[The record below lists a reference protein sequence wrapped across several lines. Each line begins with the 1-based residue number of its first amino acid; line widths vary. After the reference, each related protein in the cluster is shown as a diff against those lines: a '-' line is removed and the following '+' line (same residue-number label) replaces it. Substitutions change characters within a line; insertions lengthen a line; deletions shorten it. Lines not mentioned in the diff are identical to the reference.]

1 VNYNYMISKA
11 LSLGLQVGLFALL
24 ATVSSIASAQTREAS
39 SSGVLLDRVAATVN
53 DGVVLASELDEQLV
67 LITQRL
73 RAQNLDL
80 PPQSVLRQQ
89 VLERLVLQELQMQRA
104 DRAGIRVSDE
114 TLNNALRDVAE
125 QNRIPL
131 AQLPDALAQQGIE
144 YGSYREGMRKELAMQ
159 MLRQRD
165 VIARINVSPREIDQF
180 LERQKKAPSERNE
193 YNISH
198 ILIAV
203 PQAATPEQ
211 LEEAERKAK
220 EVHEKASAGE
230 DFSRLAV
237 AYSNAQTALEG
248 GSLGWRKGPELPTF
262 LSEVIAGL
270 KAGDV
275 TQPIRTPSGF
285 HIVRLNELRG
295 NQQVI
300 VNQVHAR
307 HILIKPNE
315 LQDDAT
321 VEQKLAGIRD
331 RILNKGENFT
341 AVASVVSEDPGSAA
355 EGGDLGW
362 AGPGTFVPEF
372 ERQLAQLQPDEIS
385 QPFRTQFGWHIIQLL
400 GRRQFDSTA
409 DIIKQQAFQAL
420 RESKADEETELW
432 LRRLRDEAYVE
443 YKL

>member
-1 VNYNYMISKA
+1 MISKA
-11 LSLGLQVGLFALL
+11 ISRGLVLALASLAV
-24 ATVSSIASAQTREAS
+24 TVAHAQTREAS

-53 DGVVLASELDEQLV
+53 EGVVLASELDEQI
-67 LITQRL
+67 LIITERL
-73 RAQNLDL
+73 RSQNLDL
-80 PPQSVLRQQ
+80 PPANVLRTQ
-89 VLERLVLQELQMQRA
+89 VLDRLVLQELQMQRA
-104 DRAGIRVSDE
+104 ERGGIKVSDE
-114 TLNNALRDVAE
+114 TLNNAMNDVA
-125 QNRIPL
+125 QGNNIKL
-131 AQLPDALAQQGIE
+131 ADLPAALASQGID
-144 YGSYREGMRKELAMQ
+144 YASYRESVRKELAMQ
-159 MLRQRD
+159 ILRQRD
-165 VIARINVSPREIDQF
+165 VIQRIYVSPREIDQF
-180 LERQKKAPSERNE
+180 LERQKKMPSESNE
-193 YNISH
+193 YNVSH

-203 PQAATPEQ
+203 PQAATPEE
-211 LEEAERKAK
+211 LDEAARKA
-220 EVHEKASAGE
+220 EDVYQKATGGE
-230 DFSRLAV
+230 DFARLAV
-237 AYSNAQTALEG
+237 ANSNSQTALEG

-262 LSEVIAGL
+262 LAETIAGM

-275 TQPIRTPSGF
+275 TKPLRTPSGY
-285 HIVRLNELRG
+285 HILKLNELRG

-307 HILIKPNE
+307 HILIKTNE

-321 VEQKLAGIRD
+321 VEQKLTNIRD
-331 RILNKGENFT
+331 RIVNKGELFS

-400 GRRQFDSTA
+400 GRRQFDTTDDVRRQRA
-409 DIIKQQAFQAL
+409 YMAL

-432 LRRLRDEAYVE
+432 LRRMRDEAYVE

>member
-1 VNYNYMISKA
+1 MKTNYMIHKA
-11 LSLGLQVGLFALL
+11 FSRGCLLLVAALASSFAL
-24 ATVSSIASAQTREAS
+24 AQTREAS
-39 SSGVLLDRVAATVN
+39 SSGELLDRVAATVN
-53 DGVVLASELDEQLV
+53 EGVVLSSEVDEQMALMSE
-67 LITQRL
+67 RL
-73 RAQNLDL
+73 RAQRIEM
-80 PPQSVLRQQ
+80 PPQNVLRQQ

-104 DRAGIRVSDE
+104 SRAGITVSDE
-114 TLNNALRDVAE
+114 TLNNTLRDVAE

-131 AQLPDALAQQGIE
+131 AQLPDALASQGID
-144 YGSYREGMRKELAMQ
+144 YASYREGLRKELAMQ
-159 MLRQRD
+159 LLRQRD
-165 VIARINVSPREIDQF
+165 VITRINVSPRELDQF
-180 LERQKKAPSERNE
+180 IERQKKMPSESNE

-203 PQAATPEQ
+203 PQAATPDQ
-211 LEEAERKAK
+211 LEEADRKAR
-220 EVHEKASAGE
+220 EVYQKATSGD

-262 LSEVIAGL
+262 LAEVISGL

-285 HIVRLNELRG
+285 HLVKLNEMRG
-295 NQQVI
+295 NTQSI

-321 VEQKLAGIRD
+321 VQQKLVGIRD

-362 AGPGTFVPEF
+362 AGPGSYVPEF
-372 ERQLAQLQPDEIS
+372 EKQLAQLQPDEIS

-400 GRRQFDSTA
+400 GRRQFDNTQ
-409 DIIKQQAFQAL
+409 DTIRQKAFQAL